1 MNIFNNDPNKDY
13 NLVRG
18 KYHSKVIAWDLITD
32 GNMEKTRPLDLKI
45 YGNHF
50 WKEPGN
56 KTSALVKLNKFQG
69 NLVTIEGAS
78 YTVLQGKVDGK
89 LKELEIHTEQMN
101 KDYLEKVSEIAHQ
114 VYDNEKPSV
123 KKMVLK

>member
-69 NLVTIEGAS
+69 NLVHPDKHI
-78 YTVLQGKVDGK
+78 
-89 LKELEIHTEQMN
+89 I
-101 KDYLEKVSEIAHQ
+101 
-114 VYDNEKPSV
+114 PSLYFSSSSWSV
-123 KKMVLK
+123 RGL